1 MAYIKLYDGG
11 GDDRARAALDRLKS
25 ALGVAPETHRAMGRS
40 GQFLEAML
48 SLDHAAGANLD
59 ESTRQRITIAVSA
72 ANGCGYCVHAHRAL
86 ALKAGCTDE
95 DVSGAL
101 EIAAMMSA
109 YNTFNKA
116 SGLKHDVTPE
126 TLGVAATG

>member
-1 MAYIKLYDGG
+1 MAFIKLYDGG
-11 GDDRARAALDRLKS
+11 GDDRAAAAQCRLRNT
-25 ALGVAPETHRAMGRS
+25 LGFVPETHQAMSRS
-40 GQFLEAML
+40 GPFLEAML

-59 ESTRQRITIAVSA
+59 EKTRQLITIAVSA

-86 ALKAGCTDE
+86 AIKAGCTDE
-95 DVSGAL
+95 DVSGAM

-116 SGLKHDVTPE
+116 AGLIHDVTPE
-126 TLGVAATG
+126 SLGVAATA